1 MDLAK
6 YIDHTLL
13 KTDARK
19 ADLDKLLSEAK
30 AYGFSSVCG
39 RAAQGERRKNL
50 YRHRFPARGYTHGG
64 QGV

>member
-19 ADLDKLLSEAK
+19 ADMDKLLSEAK
-30 AYGFSSVCG
+30 AYGFSSVCV
-39 RAAQGERRKNL
+39 KNL